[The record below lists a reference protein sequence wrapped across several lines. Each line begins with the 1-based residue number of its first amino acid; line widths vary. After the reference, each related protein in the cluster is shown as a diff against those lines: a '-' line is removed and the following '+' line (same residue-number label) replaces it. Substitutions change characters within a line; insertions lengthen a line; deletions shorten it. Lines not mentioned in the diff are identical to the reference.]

1 MMPTEAVLILAET
14 PPRFGDPLHI
24 EAVRTLGAWHEYLRL
39 YLDPE
44 LDEHLLWA
52 LDDSLAL
59 DAGEIEQ
66 AIAGE
71 SPEEG

>member
-1 MMPTEAVLILAET
+1 MMPAEAVQTLSYT
-14 PPRFGDPLHI
+14 RPCFGDPLHI
-24 EAVRTLGAWHEYLRL
+24 EAVHVLGAWHEYLRL

-44 LDEHLLWA
+44 LDHDTLWA
-52 LDDSLAL
+52 LDYSLTL
-59 DAGEIEQ
+59 DAGELED